1 MDILRI
7 ATSGSVDDGKSTLIG
22 RLLFETKHVP
32 QDKLEQ
38 LKIDSKRRGLDFTDL
53 SLLTDGLISE
63 REQGITIDV
72 AHVYF
77 ATAKRKYIIADTPGH
92 EEYTRN
98 MVTGASQSDV
108 AIVLIDARKGILP
121 QTKRHLSIANLLHLK
136 TAIIAINKMD
146 LLSYSEQRFRELQSD
161 VEKLAHELN
170 ITIPLKFIPISALEG
185 EGITAW
191 TGKMSWHNGLPLL
204 QLLDNLDFSTL
215 KEQPFRFNVQTVIRP
230 KSGEFKDYRA
240 YAGVVISGEVR
251 KGMKIRVAQT
261 DQIATVSKIEKWGTE
276 LPKSGKDQAVTL
288 LLEEHIDL
296 SRGDYLL
303 AAENTLELQRTFTA
317 NICWMSTKQMNE
329 RQKLI
334 LQQGTR
340 STQVLVNQIHN
351 VLNMENSQKES
362 ATQLNLNDIG
372 LVSFKA
378 AAAIPTEPF
387 SSEGEHGGFI
397 LIDPSTYHTIGAGF
411 MAASY

>member
-22 RLLFETKHVP
+22 RLLYETKHVP

-38 LKIDSKRRGLDFTDL
+38 LKIDSERRGLDFTDL

-121 QTKRHLSIANLLHLK
+121 QTKRHLSIANLLQLK

-146 LLSYSEQRFRELQSD
+146 LLAYSEDRFNELQSD
-161 VEKLAHELN
+161 VEKLAQELN
-170 ITIPLKFIPISALEG
+170 IKIPLQFIPISALEG

-191 TGKMSWHNGLPLL
+191 TGKMDWFKGLPML
-204 QLLDNLDFSTL
+204 QMLDNIDFDTSE
-215 KEQPFRFNVQTVIRP
+215 KHPFRFNVQTVIRP
-230 KSGEFKDYRA
+230 KSGEFKDYRG
-240 YAGVVISGEVR
+240 YAGTVLSGEVY
-251 KGMKIRVAQT
+251 KGMKIKVAQT
-261 DQIATVSKIEKWGTE
+261 DQIATISNIEKWGNS
-276 LPKSGKDQAVTL
+276 LQSSGKDKAVTL
-288 LLEEHIDL
+288 LLKEEVDL
-296 SRGDYLL
+296 SRGDYLV
-303 AAENTLELQRTFTA
+303 AAENELTLKRNFRA
-317 NICWMSTKQMNE
+317 HVCWMGAKQMNE

-340 STQVLVNQIHN
+340 STQVLVDQIQN
-351 VLNMENSQKES
+351 VLNMENSKQEKKEHL
-362 ATQLNLNDIG
+362 ALNDIG
-372 LVSFKA
+372 AVAFKA
-378 AAAIPTEPF
+378 ASAIPTESF
-387 SSEGEHGGFI
+387 SNEGEHGGFI
-397 LIDPSTYHTIGAGF
+397 LIDPSTYHTVGAGF
-411 MAASY
+411 MM

>member
-22 RLLFETKHVP
+22 RLLYETKHVP

-38 LKIDSKRRGLDFTDL
+38 LKIDSERRGLDFTDL

-121 QTKRHLSIANLLHLK
+121 QTKRHLSIANLLQLK

-146 LLSYSEQRFRELQSD
+146 LLAYSEDRFNELQSD
-161 VEKLAHELN
+161 VEKLAQELN
-170 ITIPLKFIPISALEG
+170 IKIPLQFIPISALEG

-191 TGKMSWHNGLPLL
+191 TGKMDWFKGLPML
-204 QLLDNLDFSTL
+204 QMLDNIDFDTS
-215 KEQPFRFNVQTVIRP
+215 
-230 KSGEFKDYRA
+230 
-240 YAGVVISGEVR
+240 
-251 KGMKIRVAQT
+251 
-261 DQIATVSKIEKWGTE
+261 
-276 LPKSGKDQAVTL
+276 
-288 LLEEHIDL
+288 
-296 SRGDYLL
+296 
-303 AAENTLELQRTFTA
+303 
-317 NICWMSTKQMNE
+317 
-329 RQKLI
+329 
-334 LQQGTR
+334 
-340 STQVLVNQIHN
+340 
-351 VLNMENSQKES
+351 
-362 ATQLNLNDIG
+362 
-372 LVSFKA
+372 
-378 AAAIPTEPF
+378 
-387 SSEGEHGGFI
+387 
-397 LIDPSTYHTIGAGF
+397 
-411 MAASY
+411 